1 MIYIKID
8 ARERDLIAIMQA
20 KLDSIK
26 KELPIT
32 ITVESLPLGDIIL
45 CNDEE
50 ELLIIERKTVADLG
64 ASIKDGRY
72 QEQSYR
78 LHGHPVHN
86 HNIAYLIEGAH
97 RQQSCDQAI
106 FYSALFSLHYY
117 KGFSVWRSF
126 SLDETATIIC
136 SNAKYLAKTAIKT
149 GFYNSGEII
158 AKDYVSVIKT
168 VKKDNI
174 TPANIG
180 EIMLCQIPGISA
192 NSAKAIMAHFKTLS
206 DLIADLQEH
215 GEKCLDVV
223 QLLNA
228 KGSGRKL
235 NKTCIANIIAYL
247 LQ

>member
-1 MIYIKID
+1 M
-8 ARERDLIAIMQA
+8 
-20 KLDSIK
+20 
-26 KELPIT
+26 
-32 ITVESLPLGDIIL
+32 
-45 CNDEE
+45 
-50 ELLIIERKTVADLG
+50 
-64 ASIKDGRY
+64 
-72 QEQSYR
+72 
-78 LHGHPVHN
+78 
-86 HNIAYLIEGAH
+86 
-97 RQQSCDQAI
+97 
-106 FYSALFSLHYY
+106 
-117 KGFSVWRSF
+117 
-126 SLDETATIIC
+126 DETATIIC